1 MKKDSKKTIIEF
13 DKNSKSTYD
22 KFSEYFSETGK
33 SPTNLELFIFAMCFG
48 FQNGN
53 KVDAI
58 TKSGTGVRLE
68 YLKPADELLMGAI
81 QFADT
86 KDETSLLDQ
95 EQRYELA
102 ERYAEGG
109 IRLLKN
115 MMDDPGNFIQD
126 LSSQVVPLLKNF
138 KA

>member
-1 MKKDSKKTIIEF
+1 
-13 DKNSKSTYD
+13 
-22 KFSEYFSETGK
+22 
-33 SPTNLELFIFAMCFG
+33 MCFG

-68 YLKPADELLMGAI
+68 YLKPADELLMCAI

-126 LSSQVVPLLKNF
+126 LSSHVVPLLKNF